1 MNIENPN
8 ESLVVPKWLNKSKFE
23 SLIAKD
29 EPDFTKIDQ
38 FTTVAAVPPGGNFAS
53 VMLRVYLDIV
63 MKDGSQKRKSYVVKT
78 MLESDKGGKAVNEMR
93 YFHKEQQ
100 MYSTYLPQ
108 FEKIYRVAGH
118 PVQLMPKCLEIGEID
133 GNIYFIFEDLSTRNF
148 VAADRTKGV
157 NMEHMRLSL
166 RKLAELH
173 AASVIYKE
181 RYGPYHADFDN
192 GFARKDKIEHSV
204 RRFEVK
210 APEYKAAM
218 KTWGID
224 ECYLKNFPTTEQYGK
239 LCLESL
245 NVDPQDFN
253 VLTHGDFSP
262 SNILFKYNENGAP
275 SEALILDFQ
284 ICKWASPTQDLLML
298 IILSARKD
306 SSYKEFD
313 NIVRIYWEY
322 LIDFLRVLKYKKPLP
337 QLRELQS
344 AIYKKNNTFSAFFA
358 VMNHLPG
365 DLLPVCKENNLH
377 TFNLEDEVGKS
388 FRTKVYTNPIFV
400 EVVKELYPICCNRG
414 LFNFEDY

>member
-1 MNIENPN
+1 M
-8 ESLVVPKWLNKSKFE
+8 SHG
-23 SLIAKD
+23 
-29 EPDFTKIDQ
+29 T
-38 FTTVAAVPPGGNFAS
+38 
-53 VMLRVYLDIV
+53 
-63 MKDGSQKRKSYVVKT
+63 QKRKSYVVKT
-78 MLESDKGGKAVNEMR
+78 MLDWDKGGKAVNEMR

-108 FEKIYRVAGH
+108 FEKIYREAGH
-118 PVQLMPKCLEIGEID
+118 PVQLMPKCLEVGEID

-148 VAADRTKGV
+148 VAADQMKGV
-157 NMEHMRLSL
+157 NVEHMRLSL

-181 RYGPYHADFDN
+181 RYGPYHTDFDN
-192 GFARKDKIEHSV
+192 GFARKDKIEHSIK
-204 RRFEVK
+204 RFEVK

-224 ECYLKNFPTTEQYGK
+224 ECYLKNFPTAEQYGK

-262 SNILFKYNENGAP
+262 SNILFKYDKNGAP

-298 IILSARKD
+298 IILSAEKD
-306 SSYKEFD
+306 WGYSKFD
-313 NIVRIYWEY
+313 NFVRIYWEY
-322 LIDFLRVLKYKKPLP
+322 LTDCLRVLMYEKPLP

-365 DLLPVCKENNLH
+365 FLLPVCKENNLH
-377 TFNLEDEVGKS
+377 TFNLEDEVGRS

-414 LFNFEDY
+414 LFNFEDF

>member
-1 MNIENPN
+1 M
-8 ESLVVPKWLNKSKFE
+8 
-23 SLIAKD
+23 
-29 EPDFTKIDQ
+29 
-38 FTTVAAVPPGGNFAS
+38 
-53 VMLRVYLDIV
+53 
-63 MKDGSQKRKSYVVKT
+63 SYVVKT

-133 GNIYFIFEDLSTRNF
+133 GNIYFIFLSTRNF
-148 VAADRTKGV
+148 VASDRTKGV

-224 ECYLKNFPTTEQYGK
+224 ECYLKNFV
-239 LCLESL
+239 S
-245 NVDPQDFN
+245 
-253 VLTHGDFSP
+253 
-262 SNILFKYNENGAP
+262 
-275 SEALILDFQ
+275 
-284 ICKWASPTQDLLML
+284 
-298 IILSARKD
+298 
-306 SSYKEFD
+306 
-313 NIVRIYWEY
+313 
-322 LIDFLRVLKYKKPLP
+322 FLV
-337 QLRELQS
+337 
-344 AIYKKNNTFSAFFA
+344 
-358 VMNHLPG
+358 
-365 DLLPVCKENNLH
+365 
-377 TFNLEDEVGKS
+377 KS
-388 FRTKVYTNPIFV
+388 
-400 EVVKELYPICCNRG
+400 
-414 LFNFEDY
+414 